1 MGELTIR
8 SFLHVTK
15 STGDTILGYPFLTR
29 FEPLINWK
37 ERYMEIQHQN
47 HIFRIFGIIAC
58 GSVYEQTTNHSK
70 NTSSSS
76 IDTIQIS
83 TQISN
88 IHTRLEQL
96 QTSIAKLTPI
106 SIPHSTTTTSN
117 NSHTA
122 SHTTNTKPTSTPS
135 KQQQH
140 HRNNQHKNITKHFF
154 EIQKQKEQ
162 IQTIHTPNPSHRY
175 LSWSLHVSV
184 CQMYRV
190 LHCPSYQMLGGIL
203 IGHVSVPCKLF
214 STDLW
219 LQYVSI

>member
-8 SFLHVTK
+8 SSLHVTK

-47 HIFRIFGIIAC
+47 QTFRIFGITAR
-58 GSVYEQTTNHSK
+58 GSVYEHTTNHSK
-70 NTSSSS
+70 NTSSSF

-106 SIPHSTTTTSN
+106 SIPHSTTSTSN
-117 NSHTA
+117 NYYTTSR
-122 SHTTNTKPTSTPS
+122 TTNTKPP
-135 KQQQH
+135 QPLQ
-140 HRNNQHKNITKHFF
+140 NNNNITETTNTKTSQN
-154 EIQKQKEQ
+154 ISSKSKNKKNKSKPSPL
-162 IQTIHTPNPSHRY
+162 QTPVTDI
-175 LSWSLHVSV
+175 SV
-184 CQMYRV
+184 GVCM
-190 LHCPSYQMLGGIL
+190 
-203 IGHVSVPCKLF
+203 
-214 STDLW
+214 
-219 LQYVSI
+219 

>member
-8 SFLHVTK
+8 SSLHVTK

-47 HIFRIFGIIAC
+47 QTFRIFGIPAR
-58 GSVYEQTTNHSK
+58 GSVSKHTTNHSK

-106 SIPHSTTTTSN
+106 SIPHSTTSTSN
-117 NSHTA
+117 NYYTTSR
-122 SHTTNTKPTSTPS
+122 TTNTKPP
-135 KQQQH
+135 QPLQ
-140 HRNNQHKNITKHFF
+140 NNNNITNTTTQKHNKTFLRNPKTKRTNPNHPHSKP
-154 EIQKQKEQ
+154 QSQ
-162 IQTIHTPNPSHRY
+162 ISQLEFACEC
-175 LSWSLHVSV
+175 LSNV
-184 CQMYRV
+184 
-190 LHCPSYQMLGGIL
+190 
-203 IGHVSVPCKLF
+203 
-214 STDLW
+214 
-219 LQYVSI
+219 